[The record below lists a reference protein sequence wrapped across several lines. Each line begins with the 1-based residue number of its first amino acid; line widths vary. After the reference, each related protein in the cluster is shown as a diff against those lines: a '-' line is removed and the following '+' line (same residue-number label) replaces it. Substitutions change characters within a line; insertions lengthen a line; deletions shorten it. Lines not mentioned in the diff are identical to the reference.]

1 MQGERT
7 SGAGSL
13 TGRLAA
19 YMVASRD
26 RELPANV
33 LHDAKHR
40 ILDSVAAVVSGSA
53 LRPGVMA
60 TKFIRTQGGTPEASV
75 LASDIRTTAIN
86 AALANGMLAHAD
98 ESDDFEPTTKA
109 HPARPS
115 CRPHWR
121 WRRRITGPGWR

>member
-1 MQGERT
+1 MQEERST
-7 SGAGSL
+7 VANDL

-26 RELPANV
+26 RVLPDSV
-33 LHDAKHR
+33 LQDARHR

-98 ESDDFEPTTKA
+98 ESDDFEPTT
-109 HPARPS
+109 
-115 CRPHWR
+115 
-121 WRRRITGPGWR
+121 